1 MLSGIKVYNV
11 KDFIRKTET
20 GNIDPSHPHNFKI
33 PLPPIPTLTIPI
45 AVTIFL
51 IGFEIFQSHRCL

>member
-20 GNIDPSHPHNFKI
+20 GNIDLGGGPHRVDNLSI
-33 PLPPIPTLTIPI
+33 ELSSES
-45 AVTIFL
+45 AY
-51 IGFEIFQSHRCL
+51 